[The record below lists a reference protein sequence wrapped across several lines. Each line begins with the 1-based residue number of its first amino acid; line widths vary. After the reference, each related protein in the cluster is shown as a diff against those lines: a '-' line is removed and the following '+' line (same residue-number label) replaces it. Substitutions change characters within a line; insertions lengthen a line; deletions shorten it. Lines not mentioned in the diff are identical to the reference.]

1 MMHNPGLSETWG
13 CAIGSGSQDLLHKAF
28 QVFTD
33 PGDSILIETQV
44 LAFSSSRAVVESVM
58 N

>member
-1 MMHNPGLSETWG
+1 MHNPGAAGSWG

-33 PGDSILIETQV
+33 PGDSIMIETYV
-44 LAFSSSRAVVESVM
+44 ACSS
-58 N
+58 